1 MKYKKLRTRMF
12 ECGITQKT
20 LAAVTGKC
28 ATTINQW
35 LTGKA
40 DIRRGDVPVL
50 ARALGI
56 PAQEIPEYFMPEIY
70 EEEKTHD
77 RV

>member
-12 ECGITQKT
+12 ERGMTQKA
-20 LAAVTGKC
+20 LATVAGRSI
-28 ATTINQW
+28 TTINQW

-40 DIRRGDVPVL
+40 DIRRGDVPAI

-56 PAQEIPEYFMPEIY
+56 TAQEIPEYFMPEVY
-70 EEEKTHD
+70 EEETIHD